1 MLISIA
7 VIAVSSCRSVV
18 RVRGGAETLAV
29 PGLAITIVIIVPV
42 VGGTAGGTFLIY
54 QGVTVII
61 IAVAGLGGPRV
72 DSGFGIIAITTYRGV
87 IRVRGSTQTLAV
99 PGLAITIVIIVPVV
113 GGTAGGTFLIYQ
125 GVAVIIYAVADLGG
139 RRVDIGVGV
148 VAVSA
153 HRGSVVAC
161 GGTKTLGIA
170 SYAVVI
176 IIDVF
181 VVSSAAGGAFLVRQT
196 VAVIIYAVADL
207 GGTGVDIG
215 VGVVA
220 VSTHRG
226 SVVACGGTKT
236 LGIASYA
243 VVIIIDV
250 FVVSSAAGGAFLVRQ
265 TVAVIIYAVADL
277 GGRRVDSPIAVIAVS

>member
-1 MLISIA
+1 MLISVA

-18 RVRGGAETLAV
+18 
-29 PGLAITIVIIVPV
+29 
-42 VGGTAGGTFLIY
+42 
-54 QGVTVII
+54 
-61 IAVAGLGGPRV
+61 
-72 DSGFGIIAITTYRGV
+72 
-87 IRVRGSTQTLAV
+87 RVRGSTQTLAV

-139 RRVDIGVGV
+139 TGVDIGVGV

-207 GGTGVDIG
+207 GG
-215 VGVVA
+215 
-220 VSTHRG
+220 
-226 SVVACGGTKT
+226 
-236 LGIASYA
+236 
-243 VVIIIDV
+243 
-250 FVVSSAAGGAFLVRQ
+250 
-265 TVAVIIYAVADL
+265 
-277 GGRRVDSPIAVIAVS
+277 RRVDSPIAVIAVT